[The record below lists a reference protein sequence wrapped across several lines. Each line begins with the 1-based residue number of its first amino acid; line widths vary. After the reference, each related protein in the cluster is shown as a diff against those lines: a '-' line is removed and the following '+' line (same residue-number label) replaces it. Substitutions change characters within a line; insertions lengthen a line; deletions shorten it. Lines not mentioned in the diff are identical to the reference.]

1 MNNFTFKPIEF
12 VNNLQYMGKGMLGI
26 FVVIGLLIGCCF
38 ALNYFTN
45 LKKNKADGE

>member
-26 FVVIGLLIGCCF
+26 FIVICLLVLCCF
-38 ALNYFTN
+38 GLNYFTN
-45 LKKNKADGE
+45 LKKNKTDGK